1 MLEIHNRVLK
11 TKRQPTS
18 CAPCAWGLVSKL
30 KELTKNSSTI
40 IVGNHDHSPEL
51 WAKSME
57 HPHIWKQTVD
67 NCDAIFAT
75 TPTAHNLMN
84 NILDTK
90 VNLIPH
96 PCETH
101 VMKRIGTVKK
111 FDHIAVVHHRYDN
124 NVLMPF
130 LHLEKFKKTLTLIG
144 YHESED
150 PRNRITKCLY
160 DNILSYMPF
169 PDFIK
174 VMKEAYYLYD
184 SYEGYSYGRV
194 GCDAACLQTP
204 LVGSKNVYSHQIL
217 YPYTSVNQ
225 YDTKEIQSK
234 FDKLINDGEFYDKVI
249 KTAYERVEHFNWVN
263 SKKRFKEMLDN
274 VKK

>member
-1 MLEIHNRVLK
+1 MLAVLMVAY
-11 TKRQPTS
+11 TGYGATADLNDNSELTFTIDDDVGYDVIQVNLDPMDLQML
-18 CAPCAWGLVSKL
+18 PKL

-130 LHLEKFKKTLTLIG
+130 LHLEK
-144 YHESED
+144 
-150 PRNRITKCLY
+150 
-160 DNILSYMPF
+160 
-169 PDFIK
+169 
-174 VMKEAYYLYD
+174 
-184 SYEGYSYGRV
+184 
-194 GCDAACLQTP
+194 
-204 LVGSKNVYSHQIL
+204 
-217 YPYTSVNQ
+217 
-225 YDTKEIQSK
+225 
-234 FDKLINDGEFYDKVI
+234 
-249 KTAYERVEHFNWVN
+249 
-263 SKKRFKEMLDN
+263 
-274 VKK
+274 